1 MTGRTARA
9 FALALLVGV
18 SAQAFSVA
26 LSDAAFAVVGAAER
40 AVLDVVV
47 ASEGQQGAAAQ
58 VAHIMASSL
67 TGPEKALALQWLIE
81 GAATDAQVSDLAK
94 AVIAAA
100 VAASVANQPGLVMI
114 LGTGLGQGTKALNS
128 DGRVSAAEA
137 ISAAVLEAVSAQG
150 AMGSVSGQMASLFMG
165 SFSSA
170 AAGTS
175 RSVVGVDG
183 DSVDPGETDTPNPPS
198 QS

>member
-18 SAQAFSVA
+18 SAPAVSVA
-26 LSDAAFAVVGAAER
+26 LSDVAFAVVGAAER

-47 ASEGQQGAAAQ
+47 AAENQQGAAAQ
-58 VAHIMASSL
+58 VAQIIASSL
-67 TGPEKALALQWLIE
+67 TGPQKALALQWLIE
-81 GAATDAQVSDLAK
+81 GAATDAQVGDLAK

-100 VAASVANQPGLVMI
+100 VAASAANEPGLVVI

-128 DGRVSAAEA
+128 DGRVSAAGA
-137 ISAAVLEAVSAQG
+137 ISAAVLEAVSTEG
-150 AMGSVSGQMASLFMG
+150 AMGRASGRMATLFMG

-170 AAGTS
+170 SAGTS
-175 RSVVGVDG
+175 RSVVGAED
-183 DSVDPGETDTPNPPS
+183 DSVDPGETDTPNSPS